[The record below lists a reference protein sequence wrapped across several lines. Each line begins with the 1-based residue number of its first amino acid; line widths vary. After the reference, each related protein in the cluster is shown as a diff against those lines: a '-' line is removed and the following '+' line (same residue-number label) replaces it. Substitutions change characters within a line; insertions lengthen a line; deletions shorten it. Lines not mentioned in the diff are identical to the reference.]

1 MIQMPNSELKRM
13 TAQQQLALVGAV
25 EKILRPMVRVLLTH
39 GLTYTW
45 LTGLLKPIFVEV
57 AMRDFHVPG
66 KAQTDSRITLLT
78 GVHRKDVKRLREE
91 HPSNGDKFQPMF
103 L

>member
-13 TAQQQLALVGAV
+13 TAQQQPALVGAV

-66 KAQTDSRITLLT
+66 KA
-78 GVHRKDVKRLREE
+78 
-91 HPSNGDKFQPMF
+91 
-103 L
+103 